1 MVCQKQYIIDTNVL
15 LEDPQAVFKLSN
27 RNENSVY
34 IPYHVLLEL
43 DKLKKNSILAQ
54 IVARVIKNLIDHP
67 EHNKML
73 NSRKVSPFF
82 SKTVNRHILDEIQ
95 ASGLDQPILVRVYR
109 F

>member
-43 DKLKKNSILAQ
+43 DKLKKNSIAGGHEGNWG
-54 IVARVIKNLIDHP
+54 RKNR
-67 EHNKML
+67 
-73 NSRKVSPFF
+73 SF
-82 SKTVNRHILDEIQ
+82 
-95 ASGLDQPILVRVYR
+95 
-109 F
+109 